1 MRVMND
7 DPVFLPAIKKGWF
20 VMDQCP
26 TRRSLI
32 STISHFQKMIIS
44 TISHFQKMKEKT
56 YSNKRWMLAFLG
68 DNDFSVLDRNSGQK
82 YLVIGFITPGYERP
96 EYIVYKKGENA

>member
-26 TRRSLI
+26 TRRSL
-32 STISHFQKMIIS
+32 IS

-96 EYIVYKKGENA
+96 EYIVYKTGENA

>member
-32 STISHFQKMIIS
+32 STISHFQKMKEK
-44 TISHFQKMKEKT
+44 TKEKT

-96 EYIVYKKGENA
+96 EYIVYKMGENA